1 MKKILFII
9 FILLTPIYANALE
22 YPNLNSRVVEIYD
35 ITDNKVLYEINS
47 TKVSSIASLTKIAT
61 TITAIEN
68 ISNLDEKVTITR
80 DILNTVS
87 WDASKAGLKVNDV
100 VTYRDLLYASILPSG
115 ADATNS
121 IAILNSGS
129 ISDYV
134 KKMNELVKKIG
145 LNNTHFVNVTGLDEE
160 NHYST
165 ADDIRK
171 LLQYS
176 LKNPLFKEIYT
187 TREYKLTNGLKVIS
201 SISLY
206 NKNNIDTSKILGSK
220 TGFTGNAGYCFSS
233 LSNINNH
240 EFITIVLNA
249 KQKGDNLNDTVK
261 ILNFISDNY
270 SEEILVKKG
279 TVIKKLPVT
288 LSKID
293 SYKIKSTSNI
303 VKFLPKDYN
312 KEELT
317 IEYKGLE
324 KLNYKNNKGQKIG
337 TIKYYY
343 DEELFQTE
351 NVVLNRNI
359 DFSIKKFII
368 KYYYIIIIFALIIVI
383 AITKLFLNKKNNKN
397 KKKFMGK

>member
-1 MKKILFII
+1 
-9 FILLTPIYANALE
+9 
-22 YPNLNSRVVEIYD
+22 
-35 ITDNKVLYEINS
+35 
-47 TKVSSIASLTKIAT
+47 
-61 TITAIEN
+61 
-68 ISNLDEKVTITR
+68 
-80 DILNTVS
+80 
-87 WDASKAGLKVNDV
+87 
-100 VTYRDLLYASILPSG
+100 
-115 ADATNS
+115 
-121 IAILNSGS
+121 
-129 ISDYV
+129 
-134 KKMNELVKKIG
+134 MNELVKKIG